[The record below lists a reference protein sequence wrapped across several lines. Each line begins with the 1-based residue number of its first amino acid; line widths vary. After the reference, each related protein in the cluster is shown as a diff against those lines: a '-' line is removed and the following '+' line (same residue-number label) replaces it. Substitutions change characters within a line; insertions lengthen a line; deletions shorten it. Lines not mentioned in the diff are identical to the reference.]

1 MGLEATQFKHP
12 EFLVSTDWLADRLE
26 DPGIRI
32 YDCTTHLLPHP
43 TLAYTVG
50 SGREDYDKAH
60 IPGADFLDLQEELS
74 DQDSKFRFTF
84 PSPEHFADA
93 VGGHGLGDETTVVL
107 YSTTTPQWAT
117 RVWWMLRAF
126 GFDNAK
132 VLDGGLVKWAKEG
145 RPVSTAPASYAP
157 APFTARPRDGLIVQ
171 KDEMLAAI
179 GNGETC
185 TINALS
191 REQHTASGGRAY
203 GREGRIA
210 GSTNVPT
217 AELLDPDTN
226 AFIPA
231 SQIAARFAG
240 VGADPS
246 KRVLTYCGGGIA
258 ASATAMLLVMLGH
271 ENVGLYD
278 NSMSE
283 WSKDESLPMETG

>member
-12 EFLVSTDWLADRLE
+12 EFLVDTDWLAERLE
-26 DPGIRI
+26 DPTIRI

-43 TLAYTVG
+43 TEAYTVG
-50 SGREDYDKAH
+50 SGQADYDAAH
-60 IPGADFLDLQEELS
+60 VPGADFLDLQAELS
-74 DQDSKFRFTF
+74 DQTSKFRFTF
-84 PSPEHFADA
+84 PSATHFAA
-93 VGGHGLGDETTVVL
+93 TVGPHGLGDDATVVL
-107 YSTTTPQWAT
+107 YSTTSPQWAT

-132 VLDGGLVKWAKEG
+132 VLDGGFVKWAKEG
-145 RPVSTAPASYAP
+145 RPVSTAPAGYPP
-157 APFTARPRDGLIVQ
+157 AVFTPRPRDGLIVQ

-179 GNGETC
+179 DKGETC

-191 REQHTASGGRAY
+191 RDQHTAAGGRAY
-203 GREGRIA
+203 GRVGRIA

-217 AELLDPDTN
+217 VELLDPDTN

-231 SQIAARFAG
+231 ARIAAHFAG
-240 VGADPS
+240 VGADTS
-246 KRVLTYCGGGIA
+246 ERVLTYCGGGIA